1 MEVMTMVQEVMVTLS
16 AHLHLVSDLDQRYKR
31 SQELMVQGIAK
42 RVLYLT

>member
-16 AHLHLVSDLDQRYKR
+16 VHLHLVSDLDQRYKR
-31 SQELMVQGIAK
+31 SLELMVQRDVK